1 MSITDVSMI
10 VSTTSPQRPFPL
22 KKRLASAD
30 VSTNSLKPAREQ
42 DSALQST
49 TKRWLKAVG
58 LVLVG
63 GRLGNTA
70 EGLGGKKAHITLY
83 RHFQANLSTGWL
95 FCPLEIPR
103 LPGKLEFGGGA
114 YQYGVVRGRWCRAKH
129 RVTATG
135 FAPVKVERV
144 D

>member
-1 MSITDVSMI
+1 MADVSMI

-22 KKRLASAD
+22 KRRLASAD
-30 VSTNSLKPAREQ
+30 VSTNSSKPAREQ

-63 GRLGNTA
+63 GRLRNTA
-70 EGLGGKKAHITLY
+70 EGLEGKKAHITLY
-83 RHFQANLSTGWL
+83 RHFQANLSTLSIGNTTASWQTR
-95 FCPLEIPR
+95 IW
-103 LPGKLEFGGGA
+103 GGS

>member
-1 MSITDVSMI
+1 MI
-10 VSTTSPQRPFPL
+10 VLTTSPQRPFPL
-22 KKRLASAD
+22 KKRLASTD
-30 VSTNSLKPAREQ
+30 VLTSSSKPAREQ

-70 EGLGGKKAHITLY
+70 EGLEGEKSTHYSISSFSSKLIDWVAILSIGNTTASWQTRIGGWGE
-83 RHFQANLSTGWL
+83 S
-95 FCPLEIPR
+95 
-103 LPGKLEFGGGA
+103 
-114 YQYGVVRGRWCRAKH
+114 YQYGFVRGRWCRAKR

-135 FAPVKVERV
+135 FAPMKVERV